1 MTPLTANTPVEIR
14 YEHESVTTM
23 PGVVRDA
30 RHTHKTQARC
40 RFFLGKTQSNE
51 VAASGERTLAQASA

>member
-23 PGVVRDA
+23 
-30 RHTHKTQARC
+30 
-40 RFFLGKTQSNE
+40 LGWYF
-51 VAASGERTLAQASA
+51 AAAQGHS